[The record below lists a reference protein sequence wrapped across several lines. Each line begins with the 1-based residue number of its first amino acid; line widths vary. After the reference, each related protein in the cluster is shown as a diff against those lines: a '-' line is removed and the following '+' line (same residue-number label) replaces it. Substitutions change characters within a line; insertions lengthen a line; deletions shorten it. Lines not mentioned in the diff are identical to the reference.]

1 MSAQGLSERLPLW
14 ASGEESAFQC
24 KRCGFDQRTEITE
37 GPQGNK
43 AHVAQLENV
52 CAQQRRTRTSKIQK
66 TETKKTHSSPEFQ
79 VTGFRRRVLEAGVE
93 MIGLPWWFSSKES
106 TSDAEVAGDTSL
118 IPGSGRPAGGGHGN
132 PCQYSCLE
140 NPNDR
145 GAWWATVHG
154 VEKSWTQLM

>member
-1 MSAQGLSERLPLW
+1 LSARGLSERLPLW

-93 MIGLPWWFSSKES
+93 MIGLPFPKDYFHWSLPPSPRQSRTELC
-106 TSDAEVAGDTSL
+106 VA
-118 IPGSGRPAGGGHGN
+118 
-132 PCQYSCLE
+132 
-140 NPNDR
+140 R
-145 GAWWATVHG
+145 GEIV
-154 VEKSWTQLM
+154 LCY